1 MKGPEAF
8 LPDAASNLLSTEP
21 LVNVSSGVAL
31 CFTSNAIDCRTGKHN
46 NDGSHQLF
54 MRDA

>member
-8 LPDAASNLLSTEP
+8 IPDAASNLLSTEP
-21 LVNVSSGVAL
+21 LVNVSFEVAL
-31 CFTSNAIDCRTGKHN
+31 FASNAIDCRTGKHN

-54 MRDA
+54 MRNA